1 MQTYNR
7 QVNANVQ
14 AYLESVNSRHSS
26 TPATLEAFRQATLD
40 AMPVWSGEK
49 TPLYQVLQQQVNTHV
64 SVAIYR
70 PGPGILPAVLY
81 FHGGGW
87 VRGSVATHDWLCRN
101 LAAQSGAIV
110 VSVEYRLSPEHVFPA
125 ALDDGYDAL
134 LWLMDNAASLDI
146 DAQRIAIGGDS
157 SGGNIA
163 IATLLRARDAGIGLA
178 AQLLV
183 YPPVEARF
191 DTGSYNTYAEGYH
204 LTRQTMQQC
213 WQAYTGQEENAR
225 HPLAAVVRND
235 FRGLP
240 PALIIAA
247 ECDPLRDD
255 GRQLA
260 GRYREDGVV
269 VRYSLYPG
277 TIHPFFLMP
286 ALLPE
291 AREAQREAA
300 LFLRDML
307 Q

>member
-14 AYLESVNSRHSS
+14 AYLENVHTHHPSA
-26 TPATLEAFRQATLD
+26 PATMEAFRKGLLD
-40 AMPVWSGEK
+40 VMPGWSGEK
-49 TPLYQVLQQQVNTHV
+49 TALPLVVQRLVNPNL
-64 SVAIYR
+64 SVTVYS
-70 PGPGILPAVLY
+70 PQPGIQPALLY

-101 LAAQSGAIV
+101 LAAQSGVAI

-125 ALDDGYDAL
+125 AVDDGFDAL
-134 LWLMDNAASLDI
+134 LWLRDNAVSLDI
-146 DAQRIAIGGDS
+146 DVQRIAIGGDS
-157 SGGNIA
+157 SGGNIS
-163 IATLLRARDAGIGLA
+163 IATLLRAREAGIALA
-178 AQLLV
+178 AQLLI
-183 YPPVEARF
+183 YPPIEARF
-191 DTGSYNTYAEGYH
+191 DTASYNTYAEGYH
-204 LTRQTMQQC
+204 LTHQTMQRC

-225 HPLAAVVRND
+225 HPQAAVIHND

-260 GRYREDGVV
+260 TRYRQAGVPV
-269 VRYSLYPG
+269 QYSLYPG
-277 TIHPFFLMP
+277 TIHAFFLMP

-291 AREAQREAA
+291 AREAQQEAA
-300 LFLRDML
+300 RFLRDTL

>member
-1 MQTYNR
+1 MQIYNR

-14 AYLESVNSRHSS
+14 AYLESVNTHHASS
-26 TPATLEAFRQATLD
+26 PATLEAFRQATLD

-49 TPLYQVLQQQVNTHV
+49 TALRQVVQRQVNTNV
-64 SVAIYR
+64 SVTIYS
-70 PGPGILPAVLY
+70 PQPGIQPALLY

-101 LAAQSGAIV
+101 LAAQSGVTV

-125 ALDDGYDAL
+125 ALNDGFDAL
-134 LWLMDNAASLDI
+134 VWLRDNAASLDI
-146 DAQRIAIGGDS
+146 NPQRIAIGGDS

-163 IATLLRARDAGIGLA
+163 IATLLRAREAGIALA

-191 DTGSYNTYAEGYH
+191 DTTSYHTYAEGYN

-213 WQAYTGQEENAR
+213 WQSYTGGEENAR
-225 HPLAAVVRND
+225 HPRAAVLHND
-235 FRGLP
+235 FTGLP

-260 GRYREDGVV
+260 ERYREAGVSV
-269 VRYSLYPG
+269 HYSLYPG

-291 AREAQREAA
+291 AREAQQEAA
-300 LFLRDML
+300 LFLRNVL

>member
-14 AYLESVNSRHSS
+14 AYLESVNTHRAS
-26 TPATLEAFRQATLD
+26 TPATIATFRQATLD

-49 TPLYQVLQQQVNTHV
+49 TAIAQVVQRQVNANV
-64 SVAIYR
+64 SVTIYR
-70 PGPGILPAVLY
+70 PGPGIRPAVLY

-101 LAAQSGAIV
+101 LAAQSGVTV

-125 ALDDGYDAL
+125 AIDDGFDAL
-134 LWLMDNAASLDI
+134 LWLQAHAASLDI

-163 IATLLRARDAGIGLA
+163 IATLLRAREAGIALA

-183 YPPVEARF
+183 YPPVNASF
-191 DTGSYNTYAEGYH
+191 DTHSYITYAEGYH
-204 LTRQTMQQC
+204 LTRQTMQHC
-213 WQAYTGQEENAR
+213 WQSYTGHEENAR
-225 HPLAAVVRND
+225 HPWASVIQNN

-260 GRYREDGVV
+260 DRYTEDGVPV
-269 VRYSLYPG
+269 HYSLYPG

-291 AREAQREAA
+291 ARAAQREAA
-300 LFLRDML
+300 AFLRNAL